1 VDLHLV
7 VTLVSLPLT
16 AGNNTIQIGD
26 PNAYTPDFDR
36 IIVAAAPG
44 SGLDHGP

>member
-1 VDLHLV
+1 M

-44 SGLDHGP
+44 